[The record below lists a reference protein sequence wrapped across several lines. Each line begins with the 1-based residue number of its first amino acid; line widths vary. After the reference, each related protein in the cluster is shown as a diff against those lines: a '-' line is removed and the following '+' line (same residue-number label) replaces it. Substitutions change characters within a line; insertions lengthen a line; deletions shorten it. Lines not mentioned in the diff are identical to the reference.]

1 MRVAL
6 FALLIAAAV
15 SLPAQSIDTAK
26 YSVLMAGHT
35 AGFERD
41 WRALDGSWNAHF
53 EYNDRGRGPSYDEI
67 IFLNA
72 DGTQLSVSTTGHD
85 YLKTPV
91 VEKFSVANGT
101 ATWKNSA
108 ESGSAPATSPAVY
121 NSMDGTF
128 IENTILARVL
138 LRSPSHSVNMWP
150 AGVAHIDSIGATT
163 LHANGT
169 ARTVV
174 HYDITGFGFTPSAIW
189 LDTDS
194 TLFAL
199 GGSWFMVIRQGW
211 ESSAPELIK
220 IQTAADSVRT
230 ARLAATLAHKPK
242 GPVAFKDADLFDAVT
257 GKIVPHTTIIV
268 SGDKITAV
276 GPTAS
281 TKIPAGAEV
290 IDAAGKTVMP
300 GMWDMHVHAGDD
312 DGLFFL
318 QTGITTVRD
327 LGNDVDESLTRQKR
341 FADGSLM
348 GPRLLLAGLIDG
360 PGPYAGP
367 TKLLVN
373 NADSARAI
381 VRRLAKLGYVQI
393 KLYSSLDTGLV
404 APIAKEAHSLGL
416 RVSGHIPN
424 GMTATQAVI
433 DGYDEIQHANMLFLN
448 FWADSNYDTRTPA
461 RFTPVARRAA
471 SLDLGSPTV
480 QAFVALLKAH
490 HTVLDP
496 TVNVFENMFVAR
508 KGEIDPGYTV
518 VAARLPSTVRRG
530 LLTGGLPV
538 PDGMDQRYKDSF
550 AAVLRMVKLMH
561 DSGIT
566 IVAGTDGFP
575 GFSYDR
581 ELELY
586 AQAGIPAAEV
596 LRIATL
602 GAAQVMHLDKTL
614 GSVTVGKFAD
624 LIVVDGHPAANISD
638 VRKVSVVMKNGV
650 IYKPA
655 ELDRAVGI
663 TPNE

>member
-1 MRVAL
+1 MRAAFSAL
-6 FALLIAAAV
+6 AILAAV
-15 SLPAQSIDTAK
+15 SASAQTPDTAK

-41 WRALDGSWNAHF
+41 WRGADGSWNAHF
-53 EYNDRGRGPSYDEI
+53 EYNDRGRGPSYDEV

-91 VEKFSVANGT
+91 AEKFSVANGT

-108 ESGSAPATSPAVY
+108 ESGSAPAASPAVY

-138 LRSPSHSVNMWP
+138 LRSPGHTVKMWP
-150 AGVAHIDSIGATT
+150 AGSAHIDSVGSLT
-163 LHANGT
+163 LQANGA
-169 ARTVV
+169 ARTVIR
-174 HYDITGFGFTPSAIW
+174 YDVTGFGFTPQPIW
-189 LDTDS
+189 LDRDS

-199 GGSWFMVIRQGW
+199 GGSWFMVIREGW
-211 ESSAPELIK
+211 ESTAPELIK
-220 IQTAADSVRT
+220 IQAAADSVRT
-230 ARLAATLAHKPK
+230 SRMAATLAHKPA

-257 GKIVPHTTIIV
+257 GKIVPHTTVIV
-268 SGDKITAV
+268 SGDKIMAV

-290 IDAAGKTVMP
+290 IDATGKTLMP
-300 GMWDMHVHAGDD
+300 GMWDMHVHLGDD

-318 QTGITTVRD
+318 QAGITSVRD
-327 LGNDVDESLTRQKR
+327 LGNDVDESVARRRR
-341 FADGSLM
+341 FADGSLI
-348 GPRLLLAGLIDG
+348 GPRLMLAGLIDG

-381 VRRLAKLGYVQI
+381 IRRLAKLGYVQI

-404 APIAKEAHSLGL
+404 APIAKETHSLGL
-416 RVSGHIPN
+416 RLSGHIPN

-461 RFTPVARRAA
+461 RFTSVARRAA
-471 SLDLGSPTV
+471 ALDLGSPTV
-480 QAFVALLKAH
+480 QAFVALLKEH

-508 KGEIDPGYTV
+508 KGEVDPGYAV
-518 VAARLPSTVRRG
+518 VADRMPSTVRRG
-530 LLTGGLPV
+530 FLTGGLPV
-538 PDGMDQRYKDSF
+538 PEGMDQRYKDSF
-550 AAVLRMVKLMH
+550 TAMLRMVKLMH

-566 IVAGTDGFP
+566 IVAGTDAFA
-575 GFSYDR
+575 GFSYFR

-586 AQAGIPAAEV
+586 AQAGIPAPEV
-596 LRIATL
+596 LQIATL
-602 GAAQVMHLDKTL
+602 GAARVMKLDKTL
-614 GSVTVGKFAD
+614 GSVSTGKFAD
-624 LIVVDGHPAANISD
+624 LIVVDGHPAANVSD
-638 VRKVSVVMKNGV
+638 LRKVSVVMKNGV
-650 IYKPA
+650 IYRPA
-655 ELDRAVGI
+655 ELDKAVGI
-663 TPNE
+663 TPIE